1 MIMAETK
8 SKILFLSLLVL
19 GVAVSSA
26 LLFVTPPIYIWLFLI
41 LIGILLKEDS
51 LARQLNISHY
61 SDKRLSAILVG
72 LFAMQYAYIT
82 NNRGWIMWFAGITFF
97 ILYFVFSL
105 YIEKSEK
112 NIK

>member
-1 MIMAETK
+1 MAETK
-8 SKILFLSLLVL
+8 SKILFLSLLIL

-26 LLFVTPPIYIWLFLI
+26 LFFVTPSIYVWLFLI

-61 SDKRLSAILVG
+61 SDKRLSAILVS
-72 LFAMQYAYIT
+72 LVSMQYEYIT
-82 NNRGWIMWFAGITFF
+82 NNRGWFMWFVGVAFF
-97 ILYFVFSL
+97 ILYFVASH

-112 NIK
+112 IK

>member
-1 MIMAETK
+1 MTETK
-8 SKILFLSLLVL
+8 SKILFLSLLIS
-19 GVAVSSA
+19 GVAVS
-26 LLFVTPPIYIWLFLI
+26 LTLYFVTPPVYIWLFLI

-72 LFAMQYAYIT
+72 LFAMQYEYIT
-82 NNRGWIMWFAGITFF
+82 NNRGGLMWFVGIAFF
-97 ILYFVFSL
+97 ILYFVVSH

-112 NIK
+112 IK